1 MASNCPKCTFNGTPE
16 QLKEHI
22 SIHRSP
28 RPAPTAHLTSGGSTV
43 NVTNQTEDQMKP
55 QVVKKKACNI
65 CQKILAPS
73 SYSRH
78 VKDKHAGTQE
88 CVVCKKSFRTD
99 SALENHQM
107 KAHAPKVISYF
118 ECDFCDYKSMN
129 RYYMTDHKR
138 KQHAGNGSNSFV
150 CNICYTRKQNEHLLK
165 KHMQQ
170 HVRSPCI
177 ICTKVFNSTKNL
189 IRHTK
194 IHEIQRCDECGKNF
208 NAKKDLRV
216 HKKGHKKRKKTER
229 NGLEENIDDIIER
242 AEFIL
247 DADNPLM
254 TL

>member
-1 MASNCPKCTFNGTPE
+1 
-16 QLKEHI
+16 
-22 SIHRSP
+22 
-28 RPAPTAHLTSGGSTV
+28 
-43 NVTNQTEDQMKP
+43 MKP

-138 KQHAGNGSNSFV
+138 NQHAGNGSNSFV

-208 NAKKDLRV
+208 NAKKYLRV
-216 HKKGHKKRKKTER
+216 HKQEHKKRKKTER
-229 NGLEENIDDIIER
+229 NGQEENIDDIIER

-254 TL
+254 T